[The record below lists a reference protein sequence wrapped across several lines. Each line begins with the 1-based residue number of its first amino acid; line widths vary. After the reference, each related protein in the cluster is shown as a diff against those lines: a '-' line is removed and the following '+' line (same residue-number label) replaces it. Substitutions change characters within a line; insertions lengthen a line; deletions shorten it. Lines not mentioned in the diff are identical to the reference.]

1 MSQGPL
7 SCPKLPPCHTSWAH
21 AIQTGTQSPHLRHG
35 GLTWGL
41 GGPHTAG
48 AKRKARPGCG
58 CYFLLSG
65 EGRRTQE
72 AISPCWCLM
81 PGAAQAAASSQFDRQ
96 ASLSGEALFP
106 PGDRELL
113 LTLWA
118 PGRLAPGS
126 GVMLLVPRGGCEM
139 LLSPKAS
146 PAAHQLPTF
155 HPLATQVLQGGGLPI
170 DLVALAPLRQV

>member
-1 MSQGPL
+1 MAPLAVGQEPGEGLPTIPPCRHFLLSGPLQGAAGEGKLPVSWGPL

-35 GLTWGL
+35 GLMWGRR
-41 GGPHTAG
+41 GPHTVG
-48 AKRKARPGCG
+48 AERKARPGCG

-113 LTLWA
+113 LAPWA

-126 GVMLLVPRGGCEM
+126 GVTLLVPRGGW
-139 LLSPKAS
+139 
-146 PAAHQLPTF
+146 
-155 HPLATQVLQGGGLPI
+155 V
-170 DLVALAPLRQV
+170 